1 MCSQVILLS
10 FTLYSDENEVH
21 IAHTWQYLINFIK
34 FVACV
39 TLASQNSAKKGRTST
54 HQCGAKWICG
64 EYPLR
69 NHHAN
74 FHALLQ
80 F

>member
-1 MCSQVILLS
+1 MSS
-10 FTLYSDENEVH
+10 TLNSDENEVH
-21 IAHTWQYLINFIK
+21 IAHIWQYLINFIK
-34 FVACV
+34 SVARV
-39 TLASQNSAKKGRTST
+39 TLASQNGAKKGRTST
-54 HQCGAKWICG
+54 HQCGAKWICVK
-64 EYPLR
+64 YPLR